1 MVNKK
6 GEVVWVGYADKNGKG
21 IIEAEV
27 AGQTYRLTR
36 TREGKSIKVWDAID
50 TIKNM
55 TTGTIKTMT
64 RKEWC
69 ELFNKFN

>member
-6 GEVVWVGYADKNGKG
+6 GEILKDYTIKG
-21 IIEAEV
+21 QDYTVI
-27 AGQTYRLTR
+27 R
-36 TREGKSIKVWDAID
+36 TRVGRSNSVWDAID

-64 RKEWC
+64 RKEWRK
-69 ELFNKFN
+69 LFNQYK

>member
-6 GEVVWVGYADKNGKG
+6 GEILKDYTIKG
-21 IIEAEV
+21 QHYTVI
-27 AGQTYRLTR
+27 R
-36 TREGKSIKVWDAID
+36 TRVGQQNSVWYAID